1 MEKYYENDVE
11 RCTSTTSF
19 ENMLLFLLSYVSRS
33 NERDVLELQLRQMHS
48 FALLICNSL
57 PADDVKVQKYS
68 LELRKLLE
76 E

>member
-1 MEKYYENDVE
+1 MASYQHELKAHSVD
-11 RCTSTTSF
+11 TSF
-19 ENMLLFLLSYVSRS
+19 ENLLLFLLSYVSRS
-33 NERDVLELQLRQMHS
+33 NERDVLELQLRQMYS